1 MSSVGLSACVSNTE
15 SQVLVCVLVYLTL
28 CVNAWSVFLCILHSD
43 CVSCVGLCSSVSHTV
58 CQELTCA
65 LVFLTVFVS

>member
-15 SQVLVCVLVYLTL
+15 SQVLVCVLMYLTL
-28 CVNAWSVFLCILHSD
+28 CVNARSVFLCLLH
-43 CVSCVGLCSSVSHTV
+43 CVSCVGLCSSVSYTV

-65 LVFLTVFVS
+65 LVLLTVFVS